1 MILSKSDRL
10 INSGT
15 CNLCLVYK
23 RIGYYISNKLL
34 SVNKHRLYY
43 SPASQQ
49 TLQPTKAQDPR
60 NPTRKPILLPQKDS
74 KSRRKRSRIEG
85 KPLTD
90 GVEGQKRHGRKW
102 KALISLIKPE

>member
-1 MILSKSDRL
+1 MIRRPPRSTLFPYTTLFR
-10 INSGT
+10 SGT

-23 RIGYYISNKLL
+23 RIGYYVSNELL
-34 SVNKHRLYY
+34 SVNKHRLYT

-74 KSRRKRSRIEG
+74 KSHWKQSRIEG
-85 KPLTD
+85 KHLTN
-90 GVEGQKRHGRKW
+90 GGKGQRRHD
-102 KALISLIKPE
+102 LN